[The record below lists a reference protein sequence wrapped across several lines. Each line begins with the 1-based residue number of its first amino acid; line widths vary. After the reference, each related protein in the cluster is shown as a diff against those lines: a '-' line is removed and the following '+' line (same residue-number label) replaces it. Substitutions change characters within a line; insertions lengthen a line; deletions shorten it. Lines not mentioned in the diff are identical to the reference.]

1 MLLSKENGYAIKLR
15 RATEKIPSGLRRHI
29 PALCIFLF
37 LLFYGLVIVRR
48 CAPPEVSIFEY
59 YFYAVDFSMGFV
71 GRFLV
76 GAVFNLFV
84 KKPTPAA
91 ATVYMCVLLLL
102 FCAALSLLLEHFW
115 LALPENGRRIGL
127 CLLAFYL
134 TGPAAFS
141 IYFFQFGMLDTH
153 WLLLALPFVVLLQH
167 KKTQWLLPL
176 LFVPMVMI
184 QYASLFNWV
193 LFGGLLILYE
203 LTLATEKADRR
214 RLIALFL
221 ASVTLASG
229 TFFYFEINEKKN
241 VVYTVDEF
249 NEILTERGVEML
261 YYFDHMLY
269 DDFLHDTPALEEQ
282 YAYYKEIDFIDHFP
296 NMSDNVFKRTV
307 NELSYMLRTHVGYYP
322 QNDWYGLKKTV
333 GQMLLLTVIL
343 SPMLVLFYTVFHRK
357 YRAAKGRFLSRFT
370 YFCMMALYP
379 VSAVAIIPISSD
391 SVRWIAQGFLVLFS
405 LVLYMVYKEK
415 EAVLGILSE
424 KLARIPKPAVALYY
438 GIWFFTVL
446 NPYV

>member
-1 MLLSKENGYAIKLR
+1 MLLSNEKPNLPSLR
-15 RATEKIPSGLRRHI
+15 RIAERLPRGVRRHGV
-29 PALCIFLF
+29 ALCVFAFLI
-37 LLFYGLVIVRR
+37 FYGFVVVRR
-48 CAPPEVSIFEY
+48 CAPPEVTIFEY
-59 YFYAVDFSMGFV
+59 YFYAVDFGMGFV
-71 GRFLV
+71 GRFLI
-76 GAVFNLFV
+76 GAFFRLFV
-84 KKPTPAA
+84 KNPTPGA
-91 ATVYMCVLLLL
+91 ATAYVCVLMLL
-102 FCAALSLLLEHFW
+102 FCAALSLLLERFW
-115 LALPENGRRIGL
+115 LALPQAYRGAGL
-127 CLLAFYL
+127 GLLAFYL
-134 TGPAAFS
+134 TGPATFGM
-141 IYFFQFGMLDTH
+141 YFYQFGMLDTH
-153 WLLLALPFVVLLQH
+153 WLFVALPFVVLLRR

-193 LFGGLLILYE
+193 LFGGMLILYE

-214 RLIALFL
+214 RLLAVFL
-221 ASVTLASG
+221 ASVALASG

-249 NEILTERGVEML
+249 NEILTERGVELL
-261 YYFDHMLY
+261 YYFDHTLY

-282 YAYYKEIDFIDHFP
+282 YAYYREIPFIDHFP
-296 NMSDNVFKRTV
+296 DMPDNVFKRTV

-322 QNDWYGLKKTV
+322 QNNWYGLKKTV

-357 YRAAKGRFLSRFT
+357 YRAARGCFQPRFT

-391 SVRWIAQGFLVLFS
+391 SVRWIGQGFLVLFS
-405 LVLYMVYKEK
+405 LLLYMIDREK
-415 EAVLGILSE
+415 EGILNIVSE
-424 KLARIPKPAVALYY
+424 KLARVPRTAVALYY
-438 GIWFFTVL
+438 GVWFFTVL